1 MKNKTTKKHRKLHL
15 FLKSLAVLF
24 SVVILLAGSLLFLIL
39 HDWSDPYQE
48 YETDNRYITE
58 YGKTFVSAH
67 RSGAGI
73 FPENTMM
80 AFEGCF
86 NSDLFKTDVYEFD
99 LHITADDELIL
110 LHDDTLD
117 RTTNAVEHFGTEG
130 IRPENYTYE
139 ELRQLN
145 FGENF
150 RNDEGEMPY
159 KGLRGD
165 DIPDSLRA
173 SSLKDVLTYLES
185 NGHFDY
191 IIEIKNDGEL
201 GRKSADKLYSTLKD
215 MDLIDNVV
223 VGTFN
228 EDVTAYIDTEY
239 PDMPRSAS
247 VNEVIMM
254 YAHSLLGINIKSISY
269 KFDALQI
276 PMDKYILDLSTTRLV
291 NFAHKNNI
299 AVQYWT
305 INDVDDIELLKSIGA
320 DCIMSDVPDVAYD
333 ILNA

>member
-1 MKNKTTKKHRKLHL
+1 MNTNRKTKNKIHL
-15 FLKSLAVLF
+15 FLKILAVFF
-24 SVVILLAGSLLFLIL
+24 SVVIIVAGSLLFLIL
-39 HDWSDPYQE
+39 HDWSDPYQD

-58 YGKTFVSAH
+58 YGTTFVSAH
-67 RSGAGI
+67 RSGGGI

-86 NSDLFKTDVYEFD
+86 NSDTFKTDVYEFD

-117 RTTNAVEHFGTEG
+117 RTTNAVEHFGTEN
-130 IRPENYTYE
+130 IRPENYTYK
-139 ELRQLN
+139 ELRKLN

-150 RNDEGEMPY
+150 KTDDGETPD
-159 KGLRGD
+159 KGLRGKK
-165 DIPDSLRA
+165 IPDSLRV
-173 SSLKDVLTYLES
+173 STLKDVLNYLES

-191 IIEIKNDGEL
+191 IIEIKNEGEL
-201 GRKSADKLYSTLKD
+201 GKKSADRLYSTLKD
-215 MDLIDNVV
+215 MELLDNVV

-228 EDVTAYIDTEY
+228 EDVTAYLDTEY

-247 VNEVIMM
+247 VNEVVMM
-254 YAHSLLGINIKSISY
+254 YVHSLFGINRKEGTY

-276 PMDKYILDLSTTRLV
+276 PMNKSILDLATTRLV
-291 NFAHKNNI
+291 NYAHRHNI

-305 INDVDDIELLKSIGA
+305 INDTADMELLKNIGA

-333 ILNA
+333 VLNA

>member
-1 MKNKTTKKHRKLHL
+1 MNKKLRL
-15 FLKSLAVLF
+15 FLKILASFL
-24 SVVILLAGSLLFLIL
+24 SVVIILAGSLLFLIL
-39 HDWSDPYQE
+39 HEWSDPYKD

-58 YGKTFVSAH
+58 YGTTFVSAH

-86 NSDLFKTDVYEFD
+86 NSDTFRTDVYEFD

-117 RTTNAVEHFGTEG
+117 RTTNAVEHFGEEN

-139 ELRQLN
+139 ELRALN
-145 FGENF
+145 FGESF
-150 RNDEGEMPY
+150 RTDDGEMPY

-165 DIPDSLRA
+165 EIPDSLRA
-173 SSLKDVLTYLES
+173 SSLRDVLTYLES
-185 NGHFDY
+185 NDSFDY

-201 GRKSADKLYSTLKD
+201 GKKSADRLYDTLKD
-215 MDLIDNVV
+215 MDLLDNVV

-228 EDVTAYIDTEY
+228 EDVTAYLDTAY

-247 VNEVIMM
+247 VNEVIMV
-254 YAHSLLGINIKSISY
+254 YAHSLLGINLKSIDF

-276 PMDKYILDLSTTRLV
+276 PMNKSILNLSTTRLV
-291 NFAHKNNI
+291 NFAHRNNL

-305 INDVDDIELLKSIGA
+305 INDVEDIELLKSIGA
-320 DCIMSDVPDVAYD
+320 DCIMSDVPDIAYD